1 MQQLPKPLR
10 TIRLSTSRGFTLIEV
25 MVSLLILSVVSLMA
39 WKGLDGIVRA
49 RDITEGSVQRSL
61 RLQSVMS
68 QWQADLH
75 NVIDLKVVPALQFD
89 GAVLRMTRR
98 YQGGAQVVVWALRRG
113 QWLRWAGK
121 PVVNVGMLMDQWEQ
135 TRLVQQGQRGVL
147 VAVPGVTQWQ
157 VYFFRNGSWSNA
169 QSSGDI
175 PVTLA
180 QAAAGLTGDSL
191 PMGVRVVVGMGPDS
205 GMSGSLTRDV
215 ELAPQP
221 GQQ

>member
-1 MQQLPKPLR
+1 MRQPAQPSRTLPV
-10 TIRLSTSRGFTLIEV
+10 SRGFTLIEV

-75 NVIDLKVVPALQFD
+75 NVIDLKVVPALAFN

-121 PVVNVGMLMDQWEQ
+121 PVVNVGALMDQWEQ
-135 TRLVQQGQRGVL
+135 ALLVQQGQRGVL

-157 VYFFRNGSWSNA
+157 VYFFRNGNWANA
-169 QSSGDI
+169 QSSSGA

-191 PMGVRVVVGMGPDS
+191 PMGVRVVVSMGSSS
-205 GMSGSLTRDV
+205 GMIGSLTRDV

>member
-1 MQQLPKPLR
+1 MS
-10 TIRLSTSRGFTLIEV
+10 RLSKSLRAHQTSLGFTLIEV
-25 MVSLLILSVVSLMA
+25 MVSLMILSVVSLMA

-61 RLQSVMS
+61 RVQSVMS

-75 NVIDLKVVPALQFD
+75 NVIDLKVVPALEFN
-89 GAVLRMTRR
+89 GAMLRMTRR
-98 YQGGAQVVVWALRRG
+98 YQGGAQVVVWTLRQG

-121 PVVNVGMLMDQWEQ
+121 PVVSVGLLMDQWAQ
-135 TRLVQQGQRGVL
+135 SSLVEQGQRGVL
-147 VAVPGVTQWQ
+147 VAMADVTQWQ
-157 VYFFRNGSWSNA
+157 LYFFRNGNWANA
-169 QSSGDI
+169 QSSGDR

-180 QAAAGLTGDSL
+180 QAAAGDSL
-191 PMGVRVVVGMGPDS
+191 PTGVRVVVSMGPDS